1 MARGPLRITRAGR
14 PSSLGRPGP
23 GTLDFALRSVR
34 GGKRRVMEE
43 LAPLAMEFE
52 PRLERAVVRWAQLT
66 PWQRR
71 FVMLED
77 LAAHAGMTPGEFLAA
92 VVRASFEFTEDITD
106 LIVASALPEVVVAS
120 VKRALTPNGIEDR
133 WLLLEHM
140 GFLNGPQ
147 PTGSAARNG
156 STVATANAGPTC
168 DSPPA
173 A

>member
-1 MARGPLRITRAGR
+1 
-14 PSSLGRPGP
+14 
-23 GTLDFALRSVR
+23 
-34 GGKRRVMEE
+34 MEE
-43 LAPLAMEFE
+43 LAPLAIAFE

-77 LAAHAGMTPGEFLAA
+77 LAAHAGLTPGEFLAA
-92 VVRASFEFTEDITD
+92 VVRASFKFTENITD

-140 GFLNGPQ
+140 GFLRGPQ